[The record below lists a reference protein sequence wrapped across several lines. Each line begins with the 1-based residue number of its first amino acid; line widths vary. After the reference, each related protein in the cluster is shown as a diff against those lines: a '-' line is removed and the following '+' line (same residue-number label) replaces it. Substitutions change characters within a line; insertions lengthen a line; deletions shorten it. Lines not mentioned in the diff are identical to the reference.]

1 MEITS
6 RDNSTP
12 VFLARNISQHLSGT
26 ARTIGAALIGH
37 FGKFMKNQSNSVLL
51 FLAVCFWACCC
62 SLVGVRTFTPS
73 SASNGFLY
81 VGGPALVLGLVA
93 MAPDDSSLYAAVK
106 VLLSVLETNSVM
118 QEEMNRIDGY
128 KVCWLDKIWASHH
141 A

>member
-51 FLAVCFWACCC
+51 FF
-62 SLVGVRTFTPS
+62 
-73 SASNGFLY
+73 
-81 VGGPALVLGLVA
+81 
-93 MAPDDSSLYAAVK
+93 
-106 VLLSVLETNSVM
+106 
-118 QEEMNRIDGY
+118 
-128 KVCWLDKIWASHH
+128 
-141 A
+141 